1 MCDKEVFG
9 GGACGVCSLLFLFYF
24 IFMCMGVLPVC
35 IFMHDLC
42 AYYLLRPEESLPSPE
57 AGVTDTSEL
66 PSRC

>member
-9 GGACGVCSLLFLFYF
+9 GGACGVCYLLFLFYL

-35 IFMHDLC
+35 IFMHDIS
-42 AYYLLRPEESLPSPE
+42 AYYLLRLEEGFPSPE
-57 AGVTDTSEL
+57 AGVTDGSEL